1 MHPEIERVTQAI
13 ISRSASSRRDYLDM
27 LDQTQNL
34 SPAASCLS
42 CSNMAHVVAASP
54 QEDKQS
60 IAKSQSANIGIVTAY
75 NDMLSAHQP
84 FATYPNHIKSVARE
98 FGATAQVAG
107 GVPAMCDGVTQGQ
120 PGMELSLF
128 SRDVIA
134 MATAVS
140 LTHNVFNAVAC
151 LGVCDKIVPG
161 MLMGALQFGHLPAVF
176 IPAGPM
182 PSGISNDEKTRVRQ
196 QFAAGEIGEDEL
208 FAAESASYHSPGTC
222 TFYGTAN
229 TNQMM
234 MEMLGAQLPSA
245 SFINAGTSLRD
256 ELTRASIAKLLD
268 AVSSGLPLS
277 SVVTEKSLVNAVVGL
292 LATGGSTNH
301 TLHLIAIARTA
312 GIDLRWQDMAEL
324 SKHVPLLARVYP
336 NGSADVNHFRDAGGL
351 AFIVSE
357 LRNGGLLNEDVVNL
371 MGNGLDAYTREVHEE
386 KGATWSGPVVESRNN
401 DILRPVSEPFSLEGG
416 LRVLSGN
423 LGTGIVKVSAV
434 EPERRLV
441 TAPCRVF
448 TTQQAVQQAF
458 QAGELDSDVVVVLAG
473 QGPAANGMPELHKL
487 TTPLS
492 ILQQRGFKVALITD
506 GRMSG
511 ASGKILAGIH
521 ITPEAVKGGAI
532 GRLRDGDIIT
542 VDANRDLLNVDVDD
556 AELMQRSPVTLAEEP
571 LTLGRH
577 LFAKARA
584 VVSAADAGAGFI
596 F

>member
-1 MHPEIERVTQAI
+1 VS
-13 ISRSASSRRDYLDM
+13 IS
-27 LDQTQNL
+27 
-34 SPAASCLS
+34 
-42 CSNMAHVVAASP
+42 
-54 QEDKQS
+54 
-60 IAKSQSANIGIVTAY
+60 
-75 NDMLSAHQP
+75 
-84 FATYPNHIKSVARE
+84 
-98 FGATAQVAG
+98 
-107 GVPAMCDGVTQGQ
+107 
-120 PGMELSLF
+120 
-128 SRDVIA
+128 
-134 MATAVS
+134 
-140 LTHNVFNAVAC
+140 
-151 LGVCDKIVPG
+151 
-161 MLMGALQFGHLPAVF
+161 
-176 IPAGPM
+176 
-182 PSGISNDEKTRVRQ
+182 
-196 QFAAGEIGEDEL
+196 
-208 FAAESASYHSPGTC
+208 
-222 TFYGTAN
+222 
-229 TNQMM
+229 
-234 MEMLGAQLPSA
+234 
-245 SFINAGTSLRD
+245 
-256 ELTRASIAKLLD
+256 KLLD
-268 AVSSGLPLS
+268 AVSSGLSLS
-277 SVVTEKSLVNAVVGL
+277 RVVTEKSLVNVVVGL

-371 MGNGLDAYTREVHEE
+371 MGNGLDAYTREVHDE

-571 LTLGRH
+571 PTLGRH

-584 VVSAADAGAGFI
+584 VVSDADAGAGFI